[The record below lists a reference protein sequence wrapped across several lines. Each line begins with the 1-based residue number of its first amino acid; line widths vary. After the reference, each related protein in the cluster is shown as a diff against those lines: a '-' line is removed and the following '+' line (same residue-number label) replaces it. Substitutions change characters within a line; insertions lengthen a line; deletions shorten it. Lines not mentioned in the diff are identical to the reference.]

1 MWARSEQATLKF
13 LALKTAPAYTDFM
26 RFASLIVLTLA
37 SASLVACVAPV
48 RTPAG
53 SSNTLIPPAET
64 GPYVV
69 IGHLEHRDHLVT
81 IKTGEQ
87 GTVYSVTNKKDGKPL
102 YENLTA
108 EQLKSQSP
116 EMLDFIKGAEAG
128 QASNRYD
135 LIGIK

>member
-1 MWARSEQATLKF
+1 MRNVISIVLI
-13 LALKTAPAYTDFM
+13 LALV
-26 RFASLIVLTLA
+26 SLA
-37 SASLVACVAPV
+37 ACVNPA

-53 SSNTLIPPAET
+53 TTRTVVPAAET

-87 GTVYSVTNKKDGKPL
+87 GTVYSVTNKKDGKTL

-108 EQLKSQSP
+108 EQLKSRSP
-116 EMLDFIKGAEAG
+116 EMHDFIKGAEAG
-128 QASNRYD
+128 EASIRQD
-135 LIGIK
+135 LIGIR